1 MKRWRRRKRR
11 DGEEVED
18 EEETKGG
25 RKGGFAILI
34 ASSDDVSGD
43 SGQTLKDEVIGQPCP
58 RGGGRGRGGNS
69 ATPCRGK
76 KTKKKNAI
84 IKCVYANAAAL
95 LE

>member
-58 RGGGRGRGGNS
+58 RGGGRGRG
-69 ATPCRGK
+69 ATRPHLVEEKKQKK
-76 KTKKKNAI
+76 KTQSLSAFMQMR
-84 IKCVYANAAAL
+84 L
-95 LE
+95 LC